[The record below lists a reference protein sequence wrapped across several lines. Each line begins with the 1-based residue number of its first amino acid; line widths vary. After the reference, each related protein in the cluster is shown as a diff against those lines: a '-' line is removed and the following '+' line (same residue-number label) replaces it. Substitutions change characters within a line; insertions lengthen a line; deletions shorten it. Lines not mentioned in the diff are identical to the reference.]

1 MIQELLYV
9 TDYRNL
15 PINMDRCSF
24 KRPCICSE
32 CYLLIRRL
40 VVQSL
45 HAKEGLGM
53 FLNLQHAIISS

>member
-24 KRPCICSE
+24 KRPCIDVFVAVALE
-32 CYLLIRRL
+32 
-40 VVQSL
+40 VV
-45 HAKEGLGM
+45 
-53 FLNLQHAIISS
+53 NVIY